1 MKKILLALSVLGLV
15 SMSCSR
21 DNGDDIN
28 TPMEVTVLPTSI
40 SAYTYTY
47 KDGNKLDKL
56 IYNDKTS
63 TYEDT
68 FTYEGDLIKSIN
80 NTTFEYDDQQRLI
93 KGGNIQFFYDKTKP
107 YSIERTKR
115 EQGSFIKEIIYDIDA
130 DGKIVGASGI
140 GYEENVTYERLANDK
155 SKMIRTKDD
164 PAIITIKLEY
174 DDKNNFAK
182 NIKGI
187 DKIALYS
194 IAENMNGQIR
204 EVGVGSKNN
213 LTHYSYLFN
222 GNGLKGGLGSIEGY
236 AFKHE
241 KFSYNDKNYPI
252 SFYNRVMKRSN
263 DFTQF
268 VEGTESYGPYEIKY
282 NK

>member
-1 MKKILLALSVLGLV
+1 MMKKFLLALSVLGLV
-15 SMSCSR
+15 SVSCSR
-21 DNGDDIN
+21 DNGDDIDN
-28 TPMEVTVLPTSI
+28 TTSETSILPTSNYI
-40 SAYTYTY
+40 HTFTY
-47 KDGNKLDKL
+47 KKGNKLEK
-56 IYNDKTS
+56 ISSKTIPS
-63 TYEDT
+63 PSETT

-80 NTTFEYDDQQRLI
+80 NTTFEYDTQQRLI
-93 KGGNIQFFYDKTKP
+93 KGGNIQFFYDKAKP
-107 YSIERTKR
+107 YSIERK
-115 EQGSFIKEIIYDIDA
+115 EDGFIKEITYDIDV

-140 GYEENVTYERLANDK
+140 GYEENVTPERLANDTYK
-155 SKMIRTKDD
+155 TIRTKDD
-164 PAIITIKLEY
+164 PAIITVKLEY

-194 IAENMNGQIR
+194 IATNMNGRIR
-204 EVGVGSKNN
+204 EIGIGSKNN